1 MLSSVLAGDK
11 TVEEIVINSREWYAQ
26 NDIALITGDAVTRID
41 RGDRMVH
48 SASGL
53 SVHYDRLLVATGSRP
68 VAPPI
73 PGLSLP
79 GVCAFR
85 DIADVE
91 TMLAVSREHRRA
103 VVIGG
108 GLLGLEAAW
117 GLKQRGMKVALV
129 HLSRA
134 GSPGSAKPSS
144 VALPPI
150 TPKAVSRIQSYSPR
164 CCLTSSLLA

>member
-1 MLSSVLAGDK
+1 M
-11 TVEEIVINSREWYAQ
+11 
-26 NDIALITGDAVTRID
+26 GDAVTCID
-41 RGDRMVH
+41 RGNRIVH
-48 SASGL
+48 SASGQ
-53 SVHYDRLLVATGSRP
+53 SVHYDRLLVATGSKP

-73 PGLSLP
+73 SGLNLP

-91 TMLAVSREHRRA
+91 TMLAVSREHGRA

-129 HLSRA
+129 HLMPNWMRRRA
-134 GSPGSAKPSS
+134 RCYSVTSIAVASPFSPTARLRRSSART
-144 VALPPI
+144 A
-150 TPKAVSRIQSYSPR
+150 PR
-164 CCLTSSLLA
+164 A